1 MFGLKEIESFSIK
14 PGLEKK
20 KKEKEQNK
28 KKMKKGCKRKKV
40 LPLTQLTLTCSK
52 LTTETLDKRCDICSK
67 LIIQTPKR
75 RQ

>member
-1 MFGLKEIESFSIK
+1 
-14 PGLEKK
+14 
-20 KKEKEQNK
+20 
-28 KKMKKGCKRKKV
+28 MKKGCKRKKV